1 MGLKRAREE
10 MREIMGNRA
19 KTELERAADE
29 LKKEYSQE
37 KLSRLLEEM
46 EKSQLCL
53 PATLPPDTD
62 PAVIKKMAE
71 TSGVQSEL
79 PEGVSPRPGILQN
92 GEGNRFL
99 SVFTSE
105 EEAMKGKSQP
115 PLLLTV
121 PFQACME
128 LLKNEE
134 NLSGIVLN
142 AFSHNIILNANIEDR
157 KPEEQEQ
164 IELTEPQLHAVL
176 RQQVE
181 AVILPQAFYNQGEEL
196 IEGFQKNGAKLILDI
211 YQQIYPEEIVCPY
224 TEGDF
229 DIMSLNISER
239 LLIMQISMPAD
250 RLVSG
255 TCPMVFV
262 CHNPLD
268 GQLRYFGIVLG
279 EQGQKPHILEAKEDG
294 SKEDLGD
301 APAEGSEL
309 QYLIEL
315 CR

>member
-1 MGLKRAREE
+1 
-10 MREIMGNRA
+10 MGNRA

-29 LKKEYSQE
+29 LKKEYSQK

-53 PATLPPDTD
+53 PATLPRDTD
-62 PAVIKKMAE
+62 PAVMKKMAE
-71 TSGVQSEL
+71 TSGIQSSL

-92 GEGNRFL
+92 GEGKRFL

-105 EEAMKGKSQP
+105 EEAMKGQSKP

-121 PFQACME
+121 PFQTCIE
-128 LLKNEE
+128 LLKNEK
-134 NLSGIVLN
+134 NLSGMVLN
-142 AFSHNIILNANIEDR
+142 AFSHNIILNANIE
-157 KPEEQEQ
+157 KKEPKKEEQ
-164 IELTEPQLHAVL
+164 IELTEAQLHAVL

-181 AVILPQAFYNQGEEL
+181 AVLLPQVFFDQGEEL
-196 IEGFQKNGAKLILDI
+196 IEGFQKNGVKLILDI
-211 YQQIYPEEIVCPY
+211 YRQIYPEEIACPY
-224 TEGDF
+224 TEEQF
-229 DIMSLNISER
+229 DIMTLNISEK

-262 CHNPLD
+262 CQNPID
-268 GQLRYFGIVLG
+268 GKLRYFGIVIG
-279 EQGQKPHILEAKEDG
+279 EQGQVPHILEAKEDG
-294 SKEDLGD
+294 SKEDLGE

-309 QYLIEL
+309 QYLIEI
-315 CR
+315 CS